1 MLADFRRAAHAPL
14 ARVGRRVHLPP
25 MNHTRRHIVQTL
37 CAALLLT
44 ACGAKQR
51 KTTTATKGYN
61 PPLFPNETPELRA
74 LINKW
79 ADHYEIPRELV
90 HRQAIRESTHRPW
103 ARNGPYWGLLQILP
117 QTARTMG
124 HRGPAEELL
133 DPDVNLRWAGKYL
146 KGAYLVSGG
155 DIDGAM
161 KWYARGYYYE
171 AKRLGLLYETGL
183 KS

>member
-1 MLADFRRAAHAPL
+1 MPNVNRRVFIIAPL
-14 ARVGRRVHLPP
+14 ALV
-25 MNHTRRHIVQTL
+25 
-37 CAALLLT
+37 
-44 ACGAKQR
+44 ACGR
-51 KTTTATKGYN
+51 KTAPTRQAKDKFN
-61 PPLFPNETPELRA
+61 PPLYPNETKELRT

-79 ADHYEIPRELV
+79 ADHYEIPRELI

-103 ARNGPYWGLLQILP
+103 AYAAPYYGLLQILP

-124 HRGPAEELL
+124 HRGPAKELL
-133 DPDVNLRWAGKYL
+133 DADVNLKYAGKYL

-155 DIDGAM
+155 DIDDAM

-183 KS
+183 RS